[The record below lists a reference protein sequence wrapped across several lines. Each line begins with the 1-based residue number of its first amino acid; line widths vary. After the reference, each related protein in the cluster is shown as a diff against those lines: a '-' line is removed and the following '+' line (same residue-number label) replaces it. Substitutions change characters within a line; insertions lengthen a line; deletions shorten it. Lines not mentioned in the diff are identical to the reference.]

1 LAYIEERNNAEILTE
16 DPEGK
21 RRNHLEDLNKDGR
34 ITYEN
39 RSYVRCEA
47 VISYTWL
54 SAGSS
59 SKFFSTYECPD

>member
-16 DPEGK
+16 EPEGK

-39 RSYVRCEA
+39 RS
-47 VISYTWL
+47 
-54 SAGSS
+54 
-59 SKFFSTYECPD
+59 